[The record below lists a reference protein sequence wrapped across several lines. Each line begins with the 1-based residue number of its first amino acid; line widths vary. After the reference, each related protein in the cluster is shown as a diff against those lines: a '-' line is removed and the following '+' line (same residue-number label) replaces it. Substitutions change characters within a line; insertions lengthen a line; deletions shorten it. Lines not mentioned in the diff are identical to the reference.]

1 MQYDD
6 KKIFITNLENVGM
19 FEMFSKIFEATV
31 NAHGNILHNNQNLR
45 DQFISLFDR
54 FENEYINT
62 SRPEVFFGSKTGDEV
77 RHEAF
82 DYGIGQAMKLFMALK
97 MLESDV
103 FTNFISLSGKS
114 PEEFLKAMKDVLNPT
129 NRDDR

>member
-19 FEMFSKIFEATV
+19 FEMFSKIFEETV

-54 FENEYINT
+54 FMNEHINS
-62 SRPEVFFGSKTGDEV
+62 SRPEVFFGKKTGDEV
-77 RHEAF
+77 RREAF
-82 DYGIGQAMKLFMALK
+82 DYGIGKAMKLFMALK
-97 MLESDV
+97 IFESDV

-114 PEEFLKAMKDVLNPT
+114 PKEFLNVVKDVLTPT
-129 NRDDR
+129 NHDDR